1 MNNERVTLAQE
12 LHDGIAQDLVV
23 LGFSIDQAIAKSHEP
38 EVKDALR
45 AIRITT
51 TDLIE
56 KVRIQMHQLRSAE
69 PLSDSG
75 AEIDTMHELLRVIQ
89 EALRNIEKHSGAT
102 AVSIEIADNGI
113 GGVTPKE
120 GSFGLVGLQE
130 RVAKINGEI
139 RIDSSLKGTKIG
151 VTIPLDR

>member
-1 MNNERVTLAQE
+1 MNNERVTLAQD

-23 LGFSIDQAIAKSHEP
+23 LGFSIDQAISKSHEP

-45 AIRITT
+45 AIRFTT
-51 TDLIE
+51 TELIE
-56 KVRIQMHQLRSAE
+56 RVRIQMHQLRSAE

-102 AVSIEIADNGI
+102 TVSIEIVDNGI

-139 RIDSSLKGTKIG
+139 RIDSSPKGTKIG